1 MTCKRIRMNNPVLN
15 LLVVNG
21 VLCLSSTYVVGLC
34 VGNDVI
40 LVVGY
45 VTLIFL
51 NAVEEERLVI
61 PSNVFGVC
69 LSLFLRVY

>member
-1 MTCKRIRMNNPVLN
+1 MTCERIRMNNPVLS

-21 VLCLSSTYVVGLC
+21 VLCVPSTYVVGSR

-40 LVVGY
+40 LAVGY
-45 VTLIFL
+45 VTLVFL
-51 NAVEEERLVI
+51 NAVEEERSVI
-61 PSNVFGVC
+61 PSNVFGLC